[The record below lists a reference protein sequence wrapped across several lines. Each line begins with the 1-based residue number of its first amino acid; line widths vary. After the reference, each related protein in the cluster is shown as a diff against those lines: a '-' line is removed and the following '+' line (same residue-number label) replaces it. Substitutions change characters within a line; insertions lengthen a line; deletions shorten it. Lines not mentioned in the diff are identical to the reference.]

1 MRNQM
6 LLAGLFGLC
15 LTLGCGT
22 TSQQW
27 VKDYVSK
34 ETVSTKTEFRE
45 RLQPLEQGLMDNKA
59 QVEALR
65 KDVTGADAKLGALQ
79 GKSDDVSK
87 SLSDISQGYKAE
99 VTGVRQDVEKEIKGL
114 QKEVDDIKEKF
125 GRLGPVVLN
134 LQKGIDLL
142 SKRLEIQA
150 AQQPP
155 APAPSAAPKK

>member
-15 LTLGCGT
+15 LTLGCST

-27 VKDYVSK
+27 VKEYVSK

-65 KDVTGADAKLGALQ
+65 KDVAGADAKLGALQ
-79 GKSDDVSK
+79 GKTEDVSK

-99 VTGVRQDVEKEIKGL
+99 VTGARQDAEKGIKEL

-150 AQQPP
+150 AQPP

>member
-15 LTLGCGT
+15 LTLGCST

-27 VKDYVSK
+27 VKDYVSR
-34 ETVSTKTEFRE
+34 ETVSVKTEFRE

-59 QVEALR
+59 QVETLR
-65 KDVTGADAKLGALQ
+65 KDVAGADAKLGALQ
-79 GKSDDVSK
+79 GKTDDVSK

-99 VTGVRQDVEKEIKGL
+99 VTGARQDMEKEIKEL
-114 QKEVDDIKEKF
+114 QKEVDEIKDKF

-134 LQKGIDLL
+134 LQKGVDLL

-150 AQQPP
+150 AQPP
-155 APAPSAAPKK
+155 APAPQAAPKK

>member
-1 MRNQM
+1 MTKQV
-6 LLAGLFGLC
+6 LFIGLFGLC
-15 LTLGCGT
+15 LTLGCST

-27 VKDYVSK
+27 VKDYVSR
-34 ETVSTKTEFRE
+34 ENVSVKTEFRE

-65 KDVTGADAKLGALQ
+65 KDVTGVDAKLGALQ
-79 GKSDDVSK
+79 GKTEDVSK
-87 SLSDISQGYKAE
+87 SLTDISQGYKAE

-114 QKEVDDIKEKF
+114 QKDVDEIKEKF

>member
-15 LTLGCGT
+15 LTLGCT

-27 VKDYVSK
+27 VKDYVSR
-34 ETVSTKTEFRE
+34 ENVSVKTEFRE

-59 QVEALR
+59 QVETLR
-65 KDVTGADAKLGALQ
+65 KDVTGVDAKLGALQ
-79 GKSDDVSK
+79 GKTEDVSK

-99 VTGVRQDVEKEIKGL
+99 VTGARQDMEKEIKEL
-114 QKEVDDIKEKF
+114 QKEVDGIKEKF
-125 GRLGPVVLN
+125 GKLGPVVLN

-150 AQQPP
+150 AQLP
-155 APAPSAAPKK
+155 APAPQAAPKK

>member
-34 ETVSTKTEFRE
+34 ETVSVKTEFRE

-65 KDVTGADAKLGALQ
+65 KDVAGADAKLGALQ

-99 VTGVRQDVEKEIKGL
+99 VTGARQDVEKEIKEL
-114 QKEVDDIKEKF
+114 QKEVDEIKEKF

-142 SKRLEIQA
+142 GKRLEIQA
-150 AQQPP
+150 AQPQ
-155 APAPSAAPKK
+155 APAPQAAPKK

>member
-1 MRNQM
+1 MRNQT

-15 LTLGCGT
+15 LTLGCST

-65 KDVTGADAKLGALQ
+65 KDVAGVDAKLGALQ

-99 VTGVRQDVEKEIKGL
+99 VTGARQDMEKGIKEL

-125 GRLGPVVLN
+125 GKLGPVVLN

-142 SKRLEIQA
+142 SKRLEVQS
-150 AQQPP
+150 AQPL
-155 APAPSAAPKK
+155 APAPQAAPKK